1 MICLPCPHISIA
13 RILYTLPERL
23 ALLDI
28 ICSFAVNPMYLIN
41 IGLTTNVLD
50 AYSMQEIPN
59 RKMLTQA
66 EVRGEEKKIVFYP
79 DLQALMMQNLLAT
92 VPNVIAVNRH
102 TYSWEAVACFTQ
114 SNLMTVTFLAK
125 AIG

>member
-13 RILYTLPERL
+13 RILYTLPETL

-50 AYSMQEIPN
+50 AHFHAGNPKQKDANPS
-59 RKMLTQA
+59 
-66 EVRGEEKKIVFYP
+66 RGEREEKKIVFYP
-79 DLQALMMQNLLAT
+79 DLQALKPLLAT

-114 SNLMTVTFLAK
+114 SNLMTVTFLVK